1 MTDRI
6 LTTPTLPSA
15 NCAQL
20 PSRETQLGRRDM
32 RNTTGGVVF
41 PGNDRLG
48 RYVHF
53 AIRCV
58 AEVIEYMAR
67 PR

>member
-6 LTTPTLPSA
+6 LSTSTMASVT
-15 NCAQL
+15 CVQL
-20 PSRETQLGRRDM
+20 RSRVSELGCRDM

-48 RYVHF
+48 GYVRF
-53 AIRCV
+53 AIRLV
-58 AEVIEYMAR
+58 AEVMDYVAR